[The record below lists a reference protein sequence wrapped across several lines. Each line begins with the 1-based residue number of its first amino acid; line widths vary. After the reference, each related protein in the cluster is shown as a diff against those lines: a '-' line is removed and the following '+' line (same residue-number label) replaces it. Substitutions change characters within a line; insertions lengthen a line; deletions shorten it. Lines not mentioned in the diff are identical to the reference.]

1 MALQVVSILSSSK
14 GALEVDGDIIK
25 DSSPLGAAQKQS
37 DHKGGT
43 DSPPTG
49 SKFSSSKSSRLGK
62 ASSTTT
68 TAKAMDGVGGVSEG
82 GATGEVTPLNKY
94 FRTFLV
100 ELLRMFE
107 TDRSL
112 LDSKGSFV
120 IRYDWHDYNS
130 LHNYENKL
138 IAFVASSKSF

>member
-25 DSSPLGAAQKQS
+25 DPSPSSGPTAQKHS
-37 DHKGGT
+37 DHKGS
-43 DSPPTG
+43 DSPSMG
-49 SKFSSSKSSRLGK
+49 SKFSSSKSQHSRFGK
-62 ASSTTT
+62 ASTSASAT
-68 TAKAMDGVGGVSEG
+68 KAVDGGGGVG

-112 LDSKGSFV
+112 LDNKGSFV
-120 IRYDWHDYNS
+120 IR
-130 LHNYENKL
+130 
-138 IAFVASSKSF
+138 

>member
-25 DSSPLGAAQKQS
+25 DPSPLGAKHS
-37 DHKGGT
+37 DHKGA
-43 DSPPTG
+43 DSG
-49 SKFSSSKSSRLGK
+49 SKFSSSKSQLSRFSK
-62 ASSTTT
+62 ASSTS
-68 TAKAMDGVGGVSEG
+68 TASATKTVDGGGGGVVVG

-112 LDSKGSFV
+112 LDNKGSFV
-120 IRYDWHDYNS
+120 IRYGNGIYT
-130 LHNYENKL
+130 LYLK
-138 IAFVASSKSF
+138 IKSIE

>member
-25 DSSPLGAAQKQS
+25 DPSPSGAKQS
-37 DHKGGT
+37 DHKGA
-43 DSPPTG
+43 DSTPVG
-49 SKFSSSKSSRLGK
+49 SKFSSSKSQTSRFGK
-62 ASSTTT
+62 SSSTTT
-68 TAKAMDGVGGVSEG
+68 VSATKAVDGGGVAVG

-112 LDSKGSFV
+112 LDNKGSFV
-120 IRYDWHDYNS
+120 IR
-130 LHNYENKL
+130 
-138 IAFVASSKSF
+138 